1 VKPTK
6 NTPQRAASAQQV
18 PIALTLTPAGKL
30 VNVLSE
36 ICKDRR
42 T

>member
-1 VKPTK
+1 VKTTK

-18 PIALTLTPAGKL
+18 LIALTPAGKL

-42 T
+42 A